1 MMAIAAE
8 GVGRLLA
15 KCLIPGTRCGV
26 DRARDGWFEQ
36 VMSELDM
43 ACATEDPVLQPY
55 KSEFVK
61 VRDAVAAGG
70 LDDLPLAFKNGD
82 MHALNIL
89 VTETGEVGGL
99 VDWEGYEELPLGTVL
114 STVIWMMYLPR
125 ANPFRYEKREN
136 TAEIEA
142 RIWTGFLLE
151 VPREGAKQRKAL
163 QLATKVGVV
172 LDSVYKGT

>member
-99 VDWEGYEELPLGTVL
+99 VDFHAQIHFATRNAKTPLRSRREFGRG
-114 STVIWMMYLPR
+114 SCWRSR
-125 ANPFRYEKREN
+125 AK
-136 TAEIEA
+136 
-142 RIWTGFLLE
+142 
-151 VPREGAKQRKAL
+151 
-163 QLATKVGVV
+163 
-172 LDSVYKGT
+172 